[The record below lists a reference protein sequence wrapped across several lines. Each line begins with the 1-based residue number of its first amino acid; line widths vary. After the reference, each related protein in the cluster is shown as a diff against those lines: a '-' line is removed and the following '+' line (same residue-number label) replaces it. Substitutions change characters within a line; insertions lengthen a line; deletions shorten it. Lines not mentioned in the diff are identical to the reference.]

1 MELVSLPVYQKERR
15 RGAGE
20 GECVWLYAEARR
32 VGVKKKFPFCCN
44 KTEWTFHGY
53 KWNGRSIPTG

>member
-32 VGVKKKFPFCCN
+32 VGVKKSFRFAAIKR
-44 KTEWTFHGY
+44 
-53 KWNGRSIPTG
+53 NGPSI